1 MAVGGQR
8 HDPAALSPGKTQYS
22 LCRRMGGPQGRS
34 GMVQKTLPP
43 SGFGTRIVPAR
54 SESVYRQRYSGP
66 RFPSVRVDMVLKT
79 FTESRGYLMF
89 Q

>member
-22 LCRRMGGPQGRS
+22 LYRRLGGPQGRS

-43 SGFGTRIVPAR
+43 RG
-54 SESVYRQRYSGP
+54 SGP
-66 RFPSVRVDMVLKT
+66 EFYQPVASLYTDCAIPVHVLHRLELIWSSKHLLKIGG
-79 FTESRGYLMF
+79 S
-89 Q
+89 